1 MKAAKILISIED
13 VLKYLDAV
21 AISYNATYKRKN
33 LQPQKYSDAYY
44 QTFHDGDYKKTFI
57 VASENRDF
65 DIMLEDGSLF
75 QFTSRNENDIHY
87 SFLHRIEK
95 NMSFEEFY
103 DTYATDDNIDT
114 IEQDYE
120 FYLAGDKET
129 LYTCPIRY
137 DVAETEYTE
146 MYHAYAHLHIGIE
159 TDIRIPVDKVLSP
172 MHFVDF
178 VIKHMYKTK
187 WDSAYAKNEKFK
199 AIVDCLKSQAEKITD
214 EHFTSAEQNLLYIG

>member
-1 MKAAKILISIED
+1 
-13 VLKYLDAV
+13 
-21 AISYNATYKRKN
+21 
-33 LQPQKYSDAYY
+33 
-44 QTFHDGDYKKTFI
+44 
-57 VASENRDF
+57 
-65 DIMLEDGSLF
+65 MLEDGSLF

-103 DTYATDDNIDT
+103 DAYATDDNIDT